1 MKRRDVLRWLTGSGA
16 ALSFDACVHTSVD
29 RGALTDGDI
38 ERAAISMAGMALKP
52 GQAAGVREILGTM
65 RFKGNVDPTVQPPL
79 GFDPEVDVE

>member
-16 ALSFDACVHTSVD
+16 ALSLDGCLHPPAG
-29 RGALTDGDI
+29 RGALTDSDI
-38 ERAAISMAGMALKP
+38 ERAAISMAGIALKP

-65 RFKGNVDPTVQPPL
+65 RFKGNVDPAVQPSL